1 MFSPPDAFTSP
12 WNSDFVFHRLKWMI
26 DAVAEGKKELFW
38 SPVLTYPVQN
48 SEYDI
53 GIHADC
59 AERLHNRCSVG
70 RKRDGNV
77 ARTGRE
83 EGRGLTRRGALCRM
97 GAVERGLIER
107 EGGRETALSLSLSRP
122 LSLGPTDSDW
132 RA

>member
-26 DAVAEGKKELFW
+26 NAVAEGKKELFW

-83 EGRGLTRRGALCRM
+83 EGREGVDATRRPLPNGCGGA
-97 GAVERGLIER
+97 GTDR
-107 EGGRETALSLSLSRP
+107 EGGREGDSSLSLSLS
-122 LSLGPTDSDW
+122 
-132 RA
+132 AA